1 MLDELRI
8 HSKKCLLKDGTGAP
22 WIHYECAVKPF
33 WLNSGGRGVC
43 CTTTKNGWCRRACG
57 GVGFFVF
64 FFGFC
69 FCSGQDNL
77 GSNHLIKS
85 FLSSK
90 ELPKVLEIGR
100 DVSFF

>member
-1 MLDELRI
+1 ML
-8 HSKKCLLKDGTGAP
+8 HNYKKRMVQKSGWGCRF
-22 WIHYECAVKPF
+22 F
-33 WLNSGGRGVC
+33 W
-43 CTTTKNGWCRRACG
+43 
-57 GVGFFVF
+57 F